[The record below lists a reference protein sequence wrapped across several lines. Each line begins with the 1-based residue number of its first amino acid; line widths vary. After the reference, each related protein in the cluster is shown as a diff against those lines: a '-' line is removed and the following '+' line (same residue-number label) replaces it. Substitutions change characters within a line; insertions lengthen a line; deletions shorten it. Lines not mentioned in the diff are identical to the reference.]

1 MNSFVR
7 VVGVSVVAVS
17 LGCAGSD
24 VTQPV
29 GTSIPLVRLRAEPY
43 SFTFVSGFDKPTRLV
58 VRDVLTWQTV
68 WSQIYLRESPV
79 PPLPAIDFSREMV
92 VVAALGSHSTGGYSI
107 LLDSA
112 SEAAADGVA
121 VTVNSSSPGSN
132 CIVTDAF
139 TQPLDVAR
147 LPLRHGPVSFVEQS
161 HVSNCG

>member
-7 VVGVSVVAVS
+7 AFGVAFVAVS
-17 LGCAGSD
+17 VGCAGSD

-29 GTSIPLVRLRAEPY
+29 GPTIQLVRLRAEPY
-43 SFTFVSGFDKPTRLV
+43 SFTFYSGFDKPTRLV
-58 VRDVLTWQTV
+58 VRDVVTWQTV
-68 WSQIYLRESPV
+68 WQQIYLRQSPV

-107 LLDSA
+107 LLDGA
-112 SEAAADGVA
+112 TEAAADGIA

-132 CIVTDAF
+132 CIVTEAF
-139 TQPLDVAR
+139 TQPVDVAR

-161 HVSNCG
+161 HVSTCG